1 MSALLEAVEI
11 VKRFEVRRGGRRQA
25 INAVNDV
32 SLEVRRGETVGLVG
46 ESGCGKTTLSRIL
59 VGIESASGGSVLLN
73 GRPVTS
79 RRDWRTLRRRV
90 QYVFQDPYTSLCPT
104 MRVGQALLE
113 PLAIHR
119 IGERRERPERVR
131 RTLELVGLPPQT
143 LGRLP
148 AQLSGGQRQRV
159 SLARAL
165 MLEPELMICDEI
177 VSGLDV
183 SVQAQVLT
191 QLTALQE
198 RLGLALLFI
207 SHDLRVVRYLAD
219 RVAVMYLGQIVEEG
233 PVDAVFDNPQH
244 PYTRAL
250 LAAIPDHSRR
260 RGTHAVR
267 TLPGEPTDPADRLQ
281 GCCFADRCPIA
292 EPACRTEQPPVV
304 ESEAHA
310 ARCRLAWRD
319 AAQPPQRP
327 DPSPGR

>member
-1 MSALLEAVEI
+1 VSALLEATGI
-11 VKRFEVRRGGRRQA
+11 VKRFAARRGGQSRAIQA
-25 INAVNDV
+25 VADV
-32 SLEVRRGETVGLVG
+32 SLAVRRGETLGLVG

-59 VGIESASGGSVLLN
+59 IGIETATAGSVCLD
-73 GRPVTS
+73 GSPVET
-79 RRDWRTLRRRV
+79 RADWRALRRRV

-104 MRVGQALLE
+104 MRVGRALLE
-113 PLAIHR
+113 PLTIHG
-119 IGERRERPERVR
+119 IGARAERQERVR
-131 RTLELVGLPPQT
+131 RTLELFGLAPET
-143 LGRLP
+143 AGRLP

-191 QLTALQE
+191 QLTDLQA

-219 RVAVMYLGQIVEEG
+219 RVAVMYLGRIVEAG
-233 PVDAVFDNPQH
+233 PVDAVFDDPQH

-260 RGTHAVR
+260 EVDREAR
-267 TLPGEPTDPADRLQ
+267 ILRGEPADLGNDEP
-281 GCCFADRCPIA
+281 GCPFAGRCPIV
-292 EPACRTEQPPVV
+292 EPACRTAPAPVLARGSH
-304 ESEAHA
+304 E
-310 ARCRLAWRD
+310 ARCRLAWMETGN
-319 AAQPPQRP
+319 QF
-327 DPSPGR
+327 PS

>member
-1 MSALLEAVEI
+1 MSALLEAVQI
-11 VKRFEVRRGGRRQA
+11 VKRFEVQRAGRRLA

-32 SLEVRRGETVGLVG
+32 SLTVRRGETVGLVG

-59 VGIESASGGSVLLN
+59 VGIEQASQGSVRLD

-79 RRDWRTLRRRV
+79 SRDWRALRRRV

-104 MRVGQALLE
+104 MRVGRALLE
-113 PLAIHR
+113 PLAIHG
-119 IGERRERPERVR
+119 IGARNERPERVR
-131 RTLELVGLPPQT
+131 RTLELVGLAPET
-143 LGRLP
+143 AGRLP

-191 QLTALQE
+191 QLTELQA

-233 PVDAVFDNPQH
+233 PVDAVFEDPQH

-250 LAAIPDHSRR
+250 LAAIPDHSRKADA
-260 RGTHAVR
+260 GIAR
-267 TLPGEPTDPADRLQ
+267 TLQGEPADLGDLPP
-281 GCCFADRCPIA
+281 GCYFAGRCPIA
-292 EPACRTEQPPVV
+292 EPPCRSEPPPVLG
-304 ESEAHA
+304 SGAHR
-310 ARCRLAWRD
+310 ARCRLAWPD
-319 AAQPPQRP
+319 SAQPVQTAE
-327 DPSPGR
+327 GH

>member
-1 MSALLEAVEI
+1 MSALLEAVGI
-11 VKRFEVRRGGRRQA
+11 VKRFEVRRAGRRHA
-25 INAVNDV
+25 INAVNEV
-32 SLEVRRGETVGLVG
+32 SLEVRRGETVCLVG

-59 VGIESASGGSVLLN
+59 VGIESASHGSVLLD

-79 RRDWRTLRRRV
+79 RRDWQALRRRV

-131 RTLELVGLPPQT
+131 RTLELVGLSPQT

-191 QLTALQE
+191 QLIELQE

-207 SHDLRVVRYLAD
+207 SHDLRVVRYLAN

-233 PVDAVFDNPQH
+233 PVDAVFDHPQH

-260 RGTHAVR
+260 RGADGAR
-267 TLPGEPTDPADRLQ
+267 TLPGEPTDAAGRQ
-281 GCCFADRCPIA
+281 EGCCFAERCPIA
-292 EPACRTEQPPVV
+292 EPACRSEPPPVV
-304 ESEAHA
+304 GREAHCV
-310 ARCRLAWRD
+310 RCRLAWRD
-319 AAQPPQRP
+319 IVPPPPRP
-327 DPSPGR
+327 DPSPDR

>member
-1 MSALLEAVEI
+1 VSTLLEAAGI
-11 VKRFEVRRGGRRQA
+11 VKRFATRRGGQRQA
-25 INAVNDV
+25 IQAVNDV
-32 SLEVRRGETVGLVG
+32 SLAVQRGETVGLVG

-59 VGIESASGGSVLLN
+59 IGIETATAGSVRLD
-73 GRPVTS
+73 GRLVET
-79 RRDWRTLRRRV
+79 RADWRALRRRV

-104 MRVGQALLE
+104 MRVGKALLE
-113 PLAIHR
+113 PLTIHG
-119 IGERRERPERVR
+119 IGARAERQDRVQ
-131 RTLELVGLPPQT
+131 RTLELVGLAPET
-143 LGRLP
+143 AGRLP

-191 QLTALQE
+191 QLTDLQA

-233 PVDAVFDNPQH
+233 PVDAVFDDPQH

-260 RGTHAVR
+260 DVDRQGR
-267 TLPGEPTDPADRLQ
+267 ILPGEPADLGNAAP
-281 GCCFADRCPIA
+281 GCPFAGRCPIV
-292 EPACRTEQPPVV
+292 EPDCRTAPPPVR
-304 ESEAHA
+304 SSGNHQ
-310 ARCRLAWRD
+310 ARCRRAW
-319 AAQPPQRP
+319 P
-327 DPSPGR
+327 